1 MTFTFVQF
9 ATSRSLFM
17 TTIKSIATLAASLLA
32 ASAFAAGEAPDTKCG
47 AGSCGKK
54 TSTDKKPA
62 HAKDAACSKK
72 DAACGKKDAACSK
85 KDAAS
90 SKKPASAP
98 SAPKDAAK

>member
-1 MTFTFVQF
+1 
-9 ATSRSLFM
+9 M

-62 HAKDAACSKK
+62 HGKDAACSKK

-85 KDAAS
+85 KPAS
-90 SKKPASAP
+90 APSAP

>member
-1 MTFTFVQF
+1 MTNIQ
-9 ATSRSLFM
+9 
-17 TTIKSIATLAASLLA
+17 SIATLAASLIA

-54 TSTDKKPA
+54 TATDKKPA
-62 HAKDAACSKK
+62 QGKDAACSKK

-85 KDAAS
+85 K
-90 SKKPASAP
+90 PA

>member
-1 MTFTFVQF
+1 
-9 ATSRSLFM
+9 M

-54 TSTDKKPA
+54 TNTDKKPA

-85 KDAAS
+85 KDAAC

-98 SAPKDAAK
+98 STPSAPKDAAK